1 MVLILGALH
10 IDLDR
15 TQGILQPDKT
25 ATQLQLWSQSCTAGL
40 RSLEIDN
47 HEVMQGLLH
56 WERSLS
62 TDSNL
67 RSPPPHQVWPS
78 LSDAEWI
85 QVEVR
90 LKDLILAD
98 YCPSTVGITFD
109 TECAKR

>member
-67 RSPPPHQVWPS
+67 RSPRHTRCGRVS
-78 LSDAEWI
+78 ATLSGS
-85 QVEVR
+85 R
-90 LKDLILAD
+90 LR
-98 YCPSTVGITFD
+98 CGSRT
-109 TECAKR
+109 